1 MCRLLDD
8 ATLENSWVVANRLM
22 NRERGCVGGN
32 SYAKE
37 LGLNPL
43 EFLSQRLAQQ
53 KQTAW
58 LDLCCGSGK
67 ALIEAARHFQTQR
80 QTTDLH
86 IIGVDL
92 VSLFHPGAETFDFLD
107 LRTAN
112 LAVWQPQ
119 QQFDLITCV
128 HGLHYLG
135 DKLSLIERVATWL
148 KADGLFIANL
158 DPTNLRYA
166 DGAPAGKAI
175 LKRLRA
181 CGFEYLSRK
190 HLLVLHSQRHFQ
202 CGFRYLGADENA
214 GANYTG
220 QPAVNSHY
228 EASAIYPKA

>member
-1 MCRLLDD
+1 
-8 ATLENSWVVANRLM
+8 M

-37 LGLNPL
+37 LRLNPL
-43 EFLSQRLAQQ
+43 EFLGQRLAQQ
-53 KQTAW
+53 KPAAW

-67 ALIEAARHFQTQR
+67 ALIEAARHFQTQ
-80 QTTDLH
+80 QQIIGLH

-92 VSLFHPGAETFDFLD
+92 VSLFHPGVKTFDFLD
-107 LRTAN
+107 LQTAN
-112 LAVWQPQ
+112 LAVWQPR

-135 DKLSLIERVATWL
+135 DKLSLIERAATWL
-148 KADGLFIANL
+148 KTDGIFIANL
-158 DPTNLRYA
+158 DPANLRYA
-166 DGAPAGKAI
+166 DDAPAGKAI

-190 HLLVLHSQRHFQ
+190 HLLVLHGQRHFQ
-202 CGFRYLGADENA
+202 CGFHYLGADENA

-228 EASAIYPKA
+228 EAPAIYPKA

>member
-1 MCRLLDD
+1 MSDLLDD
-8 ATLENSWVVANRLM
+8 VALENSWVVANRLM

-43 EFLSQRLAQQ
+43 EFLGQRLAQQ
-53 KQTAW
+53 KQSAW

-67 ALIEAARHFQTQR
+67 ALIEAARHFQTQ
-80 QTTDLH
+80 QKTTGLH

-92 VSLFHPGAETFDFLD
+92 VPLFHPGAEVFDFLD
-107 LRTAN
+107 LQTAN

-135 DKLSLIERVATWL
+135 DKLGLIERAATWL
-148 KADGLFIANL
+148 KSDGLFIANF
-158 DPTNLRYA
+158 DSANLRYA
-166 DGAPAGKAI
+166 DGAPASKAI
-175 LKRLRA
+175 IKRLRT
-181 CGFEYLSRK
+181 CGFEYLSHK
-190 HLLVLHSQRHFQ
+190 HLLVLRGQRYFQ
-202 CGFRYLGADENA
+202 CGFRYLGADENV

-228 EASAIYPKA
+228 QASAVYPKA